1 LVILKYYIIQAIQSI
16 VYNPA
21 NLRLPDRD
29 NIAKRVKISGALM
42 SRISSLN
49 DIKLSALFLQNQLV
63 GTDPEKVKA
72 AYDDFQALVDR
83 FYSENPDIVSE
94 RQHRSAR
101 DNFDFFI
108 VLVDTA
114 LNRCLAEEE
123 RSADPG

>member
-1 LVILKYYIIQAIQSI
+1 
-16 VYNPA
+16 
-21 NLRLPDRD
+21 
-29 NIAKRVKISGALM
+29 M

-49 DIKLSALFLQNQLV
+49 DIKYSALFLQNQLV

-108 VLVDTA
+108 VLVDAA

-123 RSADPG
+123 KSAGQS